1 MILCAIDP
9 GNIDSAVVLIRTENF
24 EIIDFYKGDNSKVRG
39 ELYSE
44 QIDRVAIEM
53 IASYG
58 LAVGKEV
65 FETCV
70 AVGRFMQI
78 AYQRNIP
85 CEFVYRKDVK
95 LHLCNSPRA
104 KDGNVMRALIDRFA
118 KHDFKSG
125 KGTAKN
131 QDYFYGFKSD
141 IWAAFAVACY
151 WIDEK
156 KGQLNNG

>member
-58 LAVGKEV
+58 MSVGQSV

-104 KDGNVMRALIDRFA
+104 KDGNVIQALKDRFG
-118 KHDFKSG
+118 D
-125 KGTAKN
+125 KGTKACPG
-131 QDYFYGFKSD
+131 YFYGFSKD
-141 IWAAFAVACY
+141 CWQAHAVATY
-151 WIDEK
+151 WIDK
-156 KGQLNNG
+156 SKGVRL

>member
-9 GNIDSAVVLIRTENF
+9 GNIYSAVVLIRPENF
-24 EIIDFYKGDNSKVRG
+24 EIVDFYKGENSKVRG

-58 LAVGKEV
+58 MGVGQSV

-70 AVGRFMQI
+70 SIGRFVQI

-85 CEFVYRKDVK
+85 FDFVYRKDVK

-104 KDGNVMRALIDRFA
+104 KDGNVIQALKDRFG
-118 KHDFKSG
+118 D
-125 KGTAKN
+125 KGTKAN
-131 QDYFYGFKSD
+131 PGYFYGFSKD
-141 IWAAFAVACY
+141 CWQAHAVATY
-151 WIDEK
+151 WIDK
-156 KGQLNNG
+156 NKGVIVS